1 LESASEVNAIGW
13 LWFQLAQ
20 LPGWSKNPAKEMAE
34 MLTEH
39 WYTAM
44 PNHGD
49 LAKPRILDAMAALNR
64 MRKSQF
70 KA

>member
-1 LESASEVNAIGW
+1 
-13 LWFQLAQ
+13 
-20 LPGWSKNPAKEMAE
+20 
-34 MLTEH
+34 
-39 WYTAM
+39 M

-64 MRKSQF
+64 MRKAQF